1 MPKATAEMRR
11 QNRSCDQCRKAKRA
25 CDLYLRDPQH
35 RVKGPSSGA
44 GRAGNV
50 SLTESYLES
59 LTDDNDTRVWPCSHC
74 RRTQKQCTLNWVRS
88 RLQHDSAGR
97 VSGAASSGDA
107 HSNVQRQSLHPQM
120 RIAHPPIAH
129 GVDFNAT
136 GPSNIPWAPTST
148 PSQTPRGRIE
158 TNFANGF
165 ASPTSTFDSPSA
177 NVAVFEPSMY
187 PYSQPTEIG
196 TTFNTQPIPS
206 QPLLTDCS
214 SVIENTTLDMYSQ
227 QSSSASEDDDTNEL
241 SSFQA
246 QSHRNAPFQP
256 FTPVSNSHKREAPS
270 ASPVGLVSTDT
281 ASISP
286 FSTTHAL
293 VMNANKRIISNN
305 LISIYRNAFELA
317 LACCLSQE
325 ACPYQFNAISQP
337 STSGISW
344 LASRFENVRLINQ
357 YDPKQQA
364 SGVYYRVFKLDR
376 VARANN
382 LVRLT
387 DTENRAASEALYLAI
402 MAFAIQWAHGS
413 QRENEKYSHTWGS
426 IDNTDPDLAGTLSDE
441 FDRTLQKTLWFQAK
455 RALQHCA
462 DIECFRIVC
471 AEWIMTLA
479 QKPMEDADFAFDIP
493 ESSFSSKTPIVGK
506 MGTITSQISNII
518 EADGPPWFIE
528 RAARKIHALKFRYD
542 ALKAS
547 IVDSLKG
554 GSPKL
559 VRVATVERISNEDMG
574 TFNLMYW
581 MTIMIDTIS
590 AVINN
595 RPVVISDTEC
605 HHDPT
610 YLGHP
615 ELEHFSIDHRPYD
628 LEWWATV
635 FAPASDD
642 RILHWPC
649 FYETAIK
656 VIVAATPVKVV
667 LFRHVSHLQNSI
679 RSDFHG
685 ESIENI
691 ISNAMALYKHW
702 NVTYSAFF
710 RDMIDQ
716 YHTVPMQMR
725 IWFIHVVAYFHCAAL
740 VLADLIELVDEKG
753 LGLEYSSQVRVR
765 IGVVRCLRENSTI
778 IISDLAQAS
787 ECPPATDV
795 PALNFDLVKRAILPE
810 PWTMIL
816 IRAFTKVATIQ
827 LAEMEEATWNS
838 PASLKTPSFVDL
850 TRRCENCIKA
860 LYHLGRKS
868 DMARALGAVLLA
880 ALRPHLAEVPRPE
893 CYTAG

>member
-1 MPKATAEMRR
+1 MRR

-35 RVKGPSSGA
+35 NVKRPNPSVGRV
-44 GRAGNV
+44 GNA
-50 SLTESYLES
+50 SLTENYLES
-59 LTDDNDTRVWPCSHC
+59 LTDDNDTRVWPCSYC

-107 HSNVQRQSLHPQM
+107 HSNVQRQSLHPQP
-120 RIAHPPIAH
+120 RISNPPIAH
-129 GVDFNAT
+129 GGDFGAT

-158 TNFANGF
+158 TNFANGL
-165 ASPTSTFDSPSA
+165 ASPTSPTFASPSA
-177 NVAVFEPSMY
+177 NVTTFEPPMY

-196 TTFNTQPIPS
+196 TCLNTQPIPY

-214 SVIENTTLDMYSQ
+214 SVTDMTTPDMYSQ
-227 QSSSASEDDDTNEL
+227 HSSSASEDEDTNEL

-246 QSHRNAPFQP
+246 QSHRTTAFQP
-256 FTPVSNSHKREAPS
+256 FTPVSNSHKKEPPS

-281 ASISP
+281 GLISP
-286 FSTTHAL
+286 FSTTHAM

-337 STSGISW
+337 PTSGISW
-344 LASRFENVRLINQ
+344 LSSRFENVRLINQ
-357 YDPKQQA
+357 YDPKKQA
-364 SGVYYRVFKLDR
+364 SGVYFRVFKLDR

-382 LVRLT
+382 LIRLT
-387 DTENRAASEALYLAI
+387 EAENRAASEALYLAI
-402 MAFAIQWAHGS
+402 MAFAIQWAQGN
-413 QRENEKYSHTWGS
+413 QRGHEKYPHTWDS
-426 IDNTDPDLAGTLSDE
+426 TDNTNPDPVGNLSDE

-455 RALQHCA
+455 RALQDCA
-462 DIECFRIVC
+462 DIECFRVIC

-479 QKPMEDADFAFDIP
+479 QKPMEDVDFAFDIP
-493 ESSFSSKTPIVGK
+493 ESTFRSKTPIVGK
-506 MGTITSQISNII
+506 MGTITSQISNIM

-528 RAARKIHALKFRYD
+528 RAARKIHTLKFRYD
-542 ALKAS
+542 AHKAS
-547 IVDSLKG
+547 VVASLKG
-554 GSPKL
+554 GSPRLMKI
-559 VRVATVERISNEDMG
+559 ATVERISNEDMG

-595 RPVVISDTEC
+595 RPIVISDAEC
-605 HHDPT
+605 HHDST

-615 ELEHFSIDHRPYD
+615 ELEQFSIDHRPYD
-628 LEWWATV
+628 PEWWATV
-635 FAPASDD
+635 FSPAYDD
-642 RILHWPC
+642 RLLRWPC

-679 RSDFHG
+679 RSNFHG

-691 ISNAMALYKHW
+691 LSNAMAIYKHW

-753 LGLEYSSQVRVR
+753 LGLEYPSQVRVR
-765 IGVVRCLRENSTI
+765 LGVVRCLRADSTT

-827 LAEMEEATWNS
+827 LAEMEEASWNS

-860 LYHLGRKS
+860 LYHLGSKS
-868 DMARALGAVLLA
+868 DMARAIGAVLLS
-880 ALRPHLAEVPRPE
+880 ALRPHLAEVPKLE